1 MTKRDKI
8 TVDDII
14 GIVHTDEPTDSVEEV
29 KKLRGR
35 ENRIEKRFTLHI
47 NWFNKEKTEG
57 EALLKDNGQPLLVTE
72 RIDDA
77 RLLKNIL
84 NELYYENKQL
94 KHKLSQQEME
104 YATTACRQA
113 EENEELKDR
122 IDNYNTAFKKLQD
135 LTERKINENEQL
147 KEDNDYLEK
156 RFKEE
161 EWHYDHIDEDRDA
174 WKHKCQELEK
184 KNGELKKGMI
194 GVVDRYIKNV
204 ECNPPSSARTYRKI
218 KGALINIREDLRNLI
233 GRFE

>member
-1 MTKRDKI
+1 MT
-8 TVDDII
+8 
-14 GIVHTDEPTDSVEEV
+14 
-29 KKLRGR
+29 
-35 ENRIEKRFTLHI
+35 EKRFILVEYV
-47 NWFNKEKTEG
+47 NKGLFIQDNANDETQYFQGSKASLEKVVD
-57 EALLKDNGQPLLVTE
+57 LLN
-72 RIDDA
+72 
-77 RLLKNIL
+77 
-84 NELYYENKQL
+84 
-94 KHKLSQQEME
+94 S
-104 YATTACRQA
+104 
-113 EENEELKDR
+113 
-122 IDNYNTAFKKLQD
+122 
-135 LTERKINENEQL
+135 LTDENEQL

-233 GRFE
+233 GALE